1 MRKILIMM
9 ALSLV
14 LVFGLAM
21 QASAFDVI
29 NVSGD
34 PNYVIT
40 DKNLNSHN
48 VQEDYNA
55 LDLITFPSH
64 DGFAVVDLV
73 PNDNGGVIWFDKEV
87 IFNEADAG
95 DNNFQITWD
104 ITNTSPYTWSDYHF
118 IFSDEGQVFSEPNT
132 SSAEFKGVTLVGNTE
147 VDFFFDP
154 PGGQLVDPGEILHVT
169 MGLDLNGLDPNGATL
184 QLRQIATAIPVPPSA
199 FLLGSGLLG
208 LGVLRWRRK

>member
-1 MRKILIMM
+1 MRKILTMM

-48 VQEDYNA
+48 VKEDYNA
-55 LDLITFPSH
+55 LDLIPFPSH

-118 IFSDEGQVFSEPNT
+118 IFSDVGQVIRDPNT
-132 SSAEFKGVTLVGNTE
+132 SSAEFKGKDTFGNTE
-147 VDFFFDP
+147 VDFFYDP
-154 PGGQLVDPGEILHVT
+154 PGGSLIAPGETLHVT
-169 MGLDLNGLDPNGATL
+169 LGLDLTGLPDGGTTML
-184 QLRQIATAIPVPPSA
+184 CRQIATAVPIPAALPL
-199 FLLGSGLLG
+199 FGSGLLG
-208 LGVLRWRRK
+208 LGLLGWRRK